1 MAKVEN
7 IDLRMN
13 IVDLVRR
20 GNGGHIPS
28 AFSIVDIIDTV
39 YSDFLKHDSENPDW
53 EGRDIFILS
62 KGHGCAALYVVL
74 HKNGYLQQKDMDEY
88 LSFQGILGG
97 HPDRTKVP
105 GAEASTGS
113 LGHGL
118 PFAVGIALGL
128 KVQKKSNRVIVLV
141 GDGECH
147 EGTIWESALVA
158 QSLGLDNLCCFIDY
172 NGSADQILPHPNI
185 AKQWEAFGWGIHEI
199 DGHNPDEIR
208 NELGD
213 FYKRSEGVPTAIIAN
228 TVKGKGVSF
237 LQKHGPW
244 HYKVPDDKEYEA
256 IKEELQS

>member
-141 GDGECH
+141 GDGECQ

>member
-1 MAKVEN
+1 MMNKKHTKAAILFDTNSTLQVKN
-7 IDLRMN
+7 IEIPILLEGQ
-13 IVDLVRR
+13 VLVKILFSGVCRSQLMEVR
-20 GNGGHIPS
+20 GARGEDPWLPH
-28 AFSIVDIIDTV
+28 
-39 YSDFLKHDSENPDW
+39 L
-53 EGRDIFILS
+53 
-62 KGHGCAALYVVL
+62 
-74 HKNGYLQQKDMDEY
+74 
-88 LSFQGILGG
+88 
-97 HPDRTKVP
+97 
-105 GAEASTGS
+105 